1 MRITLVDHDGDRA
14 AYAGRSSPFIK
25 SRVRNQTA
33 QAALG
38 LTTVVLGTLAPDA
51 MAETTALPTMTVEA
65 PVVHRKPMVA
75 KAAPVAVVAKP
86 VAQRPVHR
94 ATQPQP
100 LPQVVPS
107 PAASQANGNGGR
119 GEAGGSVAGSAY
131 NPRASQIG
139 RVPTA
144 IVDTPQSITV
154 IPQQLIQDQ
163 QTTTLVEALHNVPGI
178 SFLGGEGGTQ
188 GDNINIRGYSARND
202 IYRDGIRDPGWYTR
216 DIFSVESVEV
226 LKGPSGFLFG
236 RGSTGGVINLTSK
249 LPKFTNFTAAELSGY
264 TSPGGRATVDINRTL
279 GDSAAGRLVLLGNDT
294 DVADRSPA
302 LTRRIGVAPSL
313 TTNITPDTRATLAYI
328 YQHDNNVP
336 DYGIPLLPGS
346 FFGSRFAQPAPV
358 SKSTFYGT
366 AADRERVTA
375 NIVTLSVEH
384 DFNKNW
390 QLTNQTRYS
399 NVDRFV
405 SVRGTQTTITS
416 PTNFYLTATGGR
428 ALTTVAPNANLYD
441 LYIANTNAFE
451 NHTQNTL
458 ATNLTN
464 LNGKFSTGVLEHT
477 TSTGIELYRETRDQ
491 FRTTYLPNADRVNVG
506 APNPYPSLY
515 GLLPPNST
523 DQYDDGRGA
532 GIYASDQ
539 IKIDRYLELLAGV
552 RYDHLTVNQFS
563 AAEST
568 SGHAVTGAYS
578 ATVPYDLVN
587 RGNYVSWRGGVVLH
601 PVQNSSLYYMH
612 GTSFDPTSEYLTI
625 TGGTQQFAPTTNV
638 TDEIG
643 VKYDVFNQKLSLTG
657 ALFNTVQSNAVEAVN
672 STLGIYQEVGQT
684 RVKGAEFGIAGKV
697 TESWNVFGGYTYLDS
712 RVLSSAISQTTGTYV
727 SLPGA
732 KLQDVPR
739 DTIALTSTYAFTPAL
754 TLGGTAYYTTDR
766 YTSSANTGRVPGY
779 WRLDTIS
786 SYKFTPNCTVQ
797 LNMFNI
803 LNTRNFET
811 LSGFGAAQPGPGRT
825 AVLTAKLKF

>member
-1 MRITLVDHDGDRA
+1 MREYIGGSRDNKTAGS
-14 AYAGRSSPFIK
+14 GRSSPFIRSK
-25 SRVRNQTA
+25 VRAQTT
-33 QAALG
+33 QAAMG
-38 LTTVVLGTLAPDA
+38 LTSVVLSTLSPDA
-51 MAETTALPTMTVEA
+51 RAETVPLPTMTVEA
-65 PVVHRKPMVA
+65 PAERKKPI
-75 KAAPVAVVAKP
+75 VAKP
-86 VAQRPVHR
+86 APAAVARPVVQRPVHR

-107 PAASQANGNGGR
+107 PASSQAGGNGGG
-119 GEAGGSVAGSAY
+119 GEGGAVAGSAY

-216 DIFSVESVEV
+216 DTFSVESVEV

-249 LPKFTNFTAAELSGY
+249 LPKFTNFTAAEVSGY
-264 TSPGGRATVDINRTL
+264 TSPGGRATVDVNRTI
-279 GDSAAGRLVLLGNDT
+279 GDSAAGRIVLLGNDT
-294 DVADRSPA
+294 NIADRPFDV
-302 LTRRIGVAPSL
+302 TRRIGVAPSL
-313 TTNITPDTRATLAYI
+313 TTHIAPDTRATLAYI

-346 FFGSRFAQPAPV
+346 YFGSPFGQPAPV

-375 NIVTLSVEH
+375 NILTLSVEH
-384 DFNKNW
+384 DFSKEW
-390 QLTNQTRYS
+390 QVTNQTRYS

-405 SVRGTQTTITS
+405 SVRGTQSTITS
-416 PTNFYLTATGGR
+416 PTNFFTTAAGGT
-428 ALTTVAPNANLYD
+428 ALRTVPLNANLYN

-464 LNGKFSTGVLEHT
+464 LNGRFRTGVLEHT
-477 TSTGIELYRETRDQ
+477 ISTGIELYRETRDQ
-491 FRTTYLPNADRVNVG
+491 FRSTYSATADRVDVG
-506 APNPYPSLY
+506 APNPYPAVY
-515 GLLPPNST
+515 GILPLNST
-523 DQYDDGRGA
+523 DQFDDGRGA
-532 GIYASDQ
+532 GVYASDQ
-539 IKIDRYLELLAGV
+539 IKLNRFVELLAGV

-568 SGHAVTGAYS
+568 ASHAVTGIYS
-578 ATVPYDLVN
+578 ATVPFNVVN
-587 RGNYVSWRGGVVLH
+587 QVDYVSWRGGVVLH
-601 PVQNSSLYYMH
+601 PIRNSSVYYMH

-625 TGGTQQFAPTTNV
+625 TGGTQSLAPTTNV

-643 VKYDVFNQKLSLTG
+643 VKYDVFDQKLSLTG
-657 ALFNTVQSNAVEAVN
+657 ALFNTVQSNAIEAIN
-672 STLGIYQEVGQT
+672 STLGIYQQVGQT
-684 RVKGAEFGIAGKV
+684 RVKGAEVGVAGKV
-697 TESWNVFGGYTYLDS
+697 TQAWSVFGGYTYLDG

-727 SLPGA
+727 SAPGN

-739 DTIALTSTYAFTPAL
+739 DTITFTSTYAFTPRL

-766 YTSSANTGRVPGY
+766 YTSSANIGRVPGY

-786 SYKFTPNCTVQ
+786 NYKLTPGCTLQ
-797 LNMFNI
+797 LNLFNV
-803 LNTRNFET
+803 LNTKNFET

-825 AVLTAKLKF
+825 AVVTAKMKF